1 MAFRRTVW
9 RDAYRSLRGAPL
21 VTTLAVVSLTLGI
34 GANTALFSL
43 VNSLILKSLPVRE
56 PGQLAVLQDGSW
68 TNFIWEE
75 IRAREHDLFDGA
87 FAWSAERF
95 DLSTTGEADP
105 IDGAYASGR
114 MFDVL
119 GVVPERG
126 RLLSAADDVR
136 GGGSEGAVAV
146 ISDRLWRRRFGA
158 AEDAIGRT
166 LSVQRVQFTIVG
178 VMPASF
184 TGPDVGRAADVI
196 VPIGTEALVR
206 GKETFLD
213 GRSTWWLEIMVRL
226 KPGETLDEATAG
238 LRAVQPQIRQ
248 TAQPIQAPPG
258 LSLARMQEGFLRE
271 PLTLVAAA
279 NGRSPLR
286 TRYERPLVA
295 ILVVVGLVLLIAC
308 ANIANLLLARA
319 AARRR
324 EISVRL
330 ALGASRGQVVS
341 QLLAESLMLAGTGAA
356 IGFFV
361 ARWSSAFLVSQLVTW
376 RESVVL
382 NLSADWR
389 VFAFTAGLA
398 LVTVL
403 VFGLAP
409 ALTATRVAPGD
420 VLRAAGR
427 GVAGDR
433 RFGVRG
439 SLVIL
444 QVALSFVLVVAAA
457 LFLRT
462 FGSLS
467 RVPLGFTPE
476 RLALAE
482 VSLQRIEA
490 SADARAVVVEQL
502 RAAAAA
508 TPGVQQAAASLIVPL
523 TGQGWN
529 SGVDGST
536 ARDHMTW
543 MNGITPGWFAT
554 TGMRLLAGRDLTA
567 ADLASKAPV
576 VIVNEMFAARYLPG
590 ASPIG
595 RSVRI
600 SATTYEVV
608 GLVNDAVYR
617 NVREGTVPTAYVTL
631 FQQPGSIP
639 RMTLALDV
647 PPAQRAATLRAV
659 AEAFA
664 ATDARA
670 GFTFRTYDDLTSAM
684 VAQERLVAILG
695 GVFGAIALL
704 LAAVG
709 LYGVMAYSVNQ
720 RRTEI
725 GVRLALGCS
734 GAGILRLVFGRLGV
748 LQIVGLTIGLA
759 VSMWAAKF
767 VASMLFHVEARDP
780 VVLATAAAMLLATG
794 ALAAFLPARRAT
806 KLDPASILRSE

>member
-95 DLSTTGEADP
+95 DLSTTGETDP